1 MSESHELHESSA
13 SPASSPVYRIPG
25 LVVTERTFSVPLD
38 HAVPDGEQISV
49 FAREVRAPGG
59 ERRPWLVYLQG
70 GPGFGGPRPSGSAG
84 SGAVGGW
91 IGRAVRDFR
100 VLLLDQRGT
109 GRSTPVNRQTVPAR
123 GDASQQADYMAHFRA
138 DSIVRDCELIRQ
150 ELSGDEPWT
159 VLGQSFGGFCAVS
172 YLSIA
177 PEGLRRMLICG
188 GLPSLDAHADDVYR
202 AAYPRMVRKNEG
214 FYARYPED
222 VEQARRIVGY
232 LSENDVT
239 LPNGMLLTAEAFQ
252 SLGLMLGMSDG
263 FDRMHYLL
271 EGALLSVGGRVELS
285 DEFQEEAQNTLSFA
299 GHPIYAILHEPCYA
313 QGGKPTA
320 WSAERVR
327 GEFPEFNA
335 GRATSGDAPLLFTGE
350 TIHPW
355 HFRTDPSLRPL
366 REAAD
371 LLAERT
377 EWAPLY
383 DASVLASNQ
392 VPVAAIVYAEDL
404 YVDAAHSSQTA
415 ERIKGLRR
423 WITNEYE
430 HDGLRTSGDVV
441 FERLWRMADGEL

>member
-1 MSESHELHESSA
+1 MSESPN
-13 SPASSPVYRIPG
+13 SPIYRIPG
-25 LVVTERTFSVPLD
+25 LVVTERSFSVPLD
-38 HAVPDGEQISV
+38 HAAPDGERIEV
-49 FAREVRAPGG
+49 FAREVHAPGG

-70 GPGFGGPRPSGSAG
+70 GPGFGSPRPSGSAG
-84 SGAVGGW
+84 SGSVGGW

-123 GDASQQADYMAHFRA
+123 GDVSQQAEYFGYFRA

-159 VLGQSFGGFCAVS
+159 VLGQSFGGFCATT

-177 PEGLRRMLICG
+177 PEGLRRALICG
-188 GLPSLDAHADDVYR
+188 GLPSLDLHADDVYR
-202 AAYPRMVRKNEG
+202 AAFPRMVRKNKG

-222 VEQARRIVGY
+222 VEQARRIGAY
-232 LSENDVT
+232 LSENEVT
-239 LPNGMLLTAEAFQ
+239 LPNGMLLTTEAFQ
-252 SLGLMLGMSDG
+252 SLGVMLGMSDG

-271 EGALLSVGGRVELS
+271 EGALLRVGGRTLLS
-285 DEFQEEAQNTLSFA
+285 DEFQESVQNELSFA
-299 GHPIYAILHEPCYA
+299 GHPIYAVLHEPCYA

-327 GEFPEFNA
+327 AEFPEFDP
-335 GRATSGDAPLLFTGE
+335 GRARAAAGDAPLLFTGE

-355 HFRTDPSLRPL
+355 HFRTDPALHPL
-366 REAAD
+366 REVAE

-383 DASVLASNQ
+383 DADVLAENQ
-392 VPVAAIVYAEDL
+392 VPAAAAVYAEDL
-404 YVDAAHSSQTA
+404 YVDATHSSQTA
-415 ERIKGLRR
+415 EGIRGLRR

-430 HDGLRTSGDVV
+430 HDGLRSSGDAV
-441 FERLWRMADGEL
+441 FERLWRMADGEV

>member
-1 MSESHELHESSA
+1 MSES
-13 SPASSPVYRIPG
+13 PSSPTYRIPG

-38 HAVPDGEQISV
+38 HAAPDGERISV
-49 FAREVRAPGG
+49 FAREVHAPGG

-70 GPGFGGPRPSGSAG
+70 GPGFGSPRPSGSAG
-84 SGAVGGW
+84 SGSVAGW

-109 GRSTPVNRQTVPAR
+109 GRSTPVNRQTVPVR
-123 GDASQQADYMAHFRA
+123 GDAAQQAAYFGHFRA

-150 ELSGDEPWT
+150 ELMGDEPWT
-159 VLGQSFGGFCAVS
+159 VLGQSFGGFCAVT
-172 YLSIA
+172 YLSLA
-177 PEGLRRMLICG
+177 PEGLRRALICG

-202 AAYPRMVRKNEG
+202 AAYPRMVRKNAG

-222 VEQARRIVGY
+222 VEQGRRIGAY
-232 LSENDVT
+232 LTESEVT
-239 LPNGMLLTAEAFQ
+239 LPNGMLLTPEAFQ

-271 EGALLSVGGRVELS
+271 EGALLQVGGRTLLS
-285 DEFQEEAQNTLSFA
+285 DEFQESVQNELSFA
-299 GHPIYAILHEPCYA
+299 GHPIYAVLHEPCYA

-327 GEFPEFNA
+327 AEFPEFDP
-335 GRATSGDAPLLFTGE
+335 GRAATAGGAPLLFTGE

-355 HFRTDPSLRPL
+355 HFRTDPALRPL
-366 REAAD
+366 REAAEIV
-371 LLAERT
+371 AERT

-383 DASVLASNQ
+383 DADVLAENQ
-392 VPVAAIVYAEDL
+392 VPAAAAVYAEDL
-404 YVDAAHSSQTA
+404 YVDAGHSSQTA
-415 ERIKGLRR
+415 EGIKGLRR

-430 HDGLRTSGDVV
+430 HDGLRTSGDAV
-441 FERLWRMADGEL
+441 FERLGRMADGEI

>member
-1 MSESHELHESSA
+1 MSELPG
-13 SPASSPVYRIPG
+13 SPTYRIPG

-38 HAVPDGEQISV
+38 HAAPDGERISV

-70 GPGFGGPRPSGSAG
+70 GPGFGSPRPSGSAA
-84 SGAVGGW
+84 SGAVAGW

-109 GRSTPVNRQTVPAR
+109 GRSTPVNRQTVPVR
-123 GDASQQADYMAHFRA
+123 GDAAQQAAYFGHFRA

-150 ELSGDEPWT
+150 ELLGDEPWT
-159 VLGQSFGGFCAVS
+159 VLGQSFGGFCAVT
-172 YLSIA
+172 YLSLA
-177 PEGLRRMLICG
+177 PEGLRRALICG

-202 AAYPRMVRKNEG
+202 AAYPRMVRKNAG

-222 VEQARRIVGY
+222 AEQARRIGAY
-232 LSENDVT
+232 LIENEVT
-239 LPNGMLLTAEAFQ
+239 LPNGMLLTPEAFQ

-271 EGALLSVGGRVELS
+271 EGALLQVGGRTLLS
-285 DEFQEEAQNTLSFA
+285 DEFQESVQNELSFA
-299 GHPIYAILHEPCYA
+299 GHPIYAVLHEPCYA

-327 GEFPEFNA
+327 AEFPQFDPA
-335 GRATSGDAPLLFTGE
+335 RATATAGSAPLLFTGE

-355 HFRTDPSLRPL
+355 HFRTDPALRPL
-366 REAAD
+366 RETAEIV
-371 LLAERT
+371 AERT

-383 DASVLASNQ
+383 DADVLAENQ
-392 VPVAAIVYAEDL
+392 VPAAAAVYAEDL

-415 ERIKGLRR
+415 ERIRGLRR

-430 HDGLRTSGDVV
+430 HDGLRTSGDEV
-441 FERLWRMADGEL
+441 FERLWRMADGEI